1 MKETVSLQKNVLS
14 RENSKH
20 KSPRRERTWCLK
32 ELFQAPGLQTSSE
45 GCFLKLIK
53 FIFHNICP
61 FKVYKS
67 VLFSIHT
74 KLFYFFKVMIW
85 FWFWPRWSMGDL
97 LTWNNQKNRQN
108 IWNWISRLQT
118 TGNKGQWLLRDGIHN
133 RAPMSAQFT
142 ALSTARLQCWEG
154 KPGDKERHF
163 II

>member
-20 KSPRRERTWCLK
+20 KSPRQERTWCLK

-97 LTWNNQKNRQN
+97 LTWNNQKTDKIYETGFQDIRQQATKDSDS
-108 IWNWISRLQT
+108 WGMGYT
-118 TGNKGQWLLRDGIHN
+118 TGHLWVPSSLPWALPGCSAERGNPGIKN
-133 RAPMSAQFT
+133 VI
-142 ALSTARLQCWEG
+142 L
-154 KPGDKERHF
+154 
-163 II
+163 

>member
-97 LTWNNQKNRQN
+97 LTWNNQKTDKIYETGFKTSDNRQQRTVTPEG
-108 IWNWISRLQT
+108 WDTKEGTYECPVHCPEHCQAAV
-118 TGNKGQWLLRDGIHN
+118 LRGET
-133 RAPMSAQFT
+133 R
-142 ALSTARLQCWEG
+142 G
-154 KPGDKERHF
+154 
-163 II
+163 